1 MSIIEPFPEGF
12 DQQDHYEKMF
22 HTDDEE
28 QFCHCDISE
37 ESQNEDG
44 ICGVCGF
51 KYE

>member
-22 HTDDEE
+22 NTDDDE
-28 QFCHCDISE
+28 QFCQCDISE
-37 ESQNEDG
+37 ESQGEDG
-44 ICGVCGF
+44 VCGVCGY

>member
-22 HTDDEE
+22 NTDDDE
-28 QFCHCDISE
+28 QFCQCDISE
-37 ESQNEDG
+37 ESQDEG
-44 ICGVCGF
+44 GVCGVCGY